1 MAKAAKMT
9 IKISTAGNLE
19 DKITDVIYQA
29 KEMSD
34 YMGSRELSLAITKL
48 EEAQMWIDRI
58 AQE

>member
-1 MAKAAKMT
+1 MAKVTEMT

-48 EEAQMWIDRI
+48 EEAQMWIDKI
-58 AQE
+58 VQE